1 MSRSTDPRNFLTAEE
16 TQRLD
21 SAVKEAEKQ
30 TSGEIK
36 VVLTRHCWTDILTK
50 AAQIFQKHGL
60 DKTERR
66 NCAMIMLVL
75 ANREFLIYGDEG
87 IHGKVGQHFWDDV
100 RDAMLDKFKED
111 EFGEGLCV
119 GVQRIGEKL
128 AQFFPYQAD
137 DNDEI
142 SDEVAHED

>member
-1 MSRSTDPRNFLTAEE
+1 MNRSSNPKTFLTAEE
-16 TQRLD
+16 TQQLD
-21 SAVKEAEKQ
+21 SAVRQAEKQ

-36 VVLTRHCWTDILTK
+36 VVLTRHCWADLRAK
-50 AAQIFQKHGL
+50 AAQVFKKHGL

-66 NCAMIMLVL
+66 NCAMIMMVL

-87 IHGKVGQHFWDDV
+87 IHEKVGQDFWDDV
-100 RDAMLDKFKED
+100 RDTMLDKFKEG

-128 AQFFPYQAD
+128 AQFFPYRAD
-137 DNDEI
+137 DKDEI
-142 SDEVAHED
+142 SDDVAFED